1 MSKELMDVPSF
12 LLALPIGSVF
22 THGNPN
28 SQPDS
33 WVKIGDDRYRRTYDW
48 IQFRAIN
55 FSSWEH
61 VELTEPVP
69 YSISQAEA
77 DRREAAERNRHS
89 DRRRAPRS

>member
-1 MSKELMDVPSF
+1 MSKDFMDVPEF
-12 LLALPIGSVF
+12 LRSLPIGSVF

-28 SQPDS
+28 LQPDS
-33 WVKIGDDRYRRTYDW
+33 WIKIDDDLYRRTYDW
-48 IQFRAIN
+48 VQFRANN

-77 DRREAAERNRHS
+77 DWREAVERKRHS
-89 DRRRAPRS
+89 DSGGTR